1 MKITKAQLKQI
12 IKEALAGD
20 INATARKYKVDP
32 LPAQFTN
39 QQLIDFARQID
50 TNFRKFS
57 PKLSTSKEAKPA
69 DMKSLEALLKLLTK
83 RRAKEKDPKIQ
94 DEMQTV
100 RLMLLDTINP
110 DCDHREKYAY
120 KQKMRA
126 DKLSR
131 ADRLTEPGRY
141 GVYSKTPR
149 EELPTGNP
157 RLRKFLGYEESLNRK
172 QLEQIIREELESVM
186 AEEFGDDEAF
196 RMRDMIPPKVRGKFK
211 DTFTKIPNPDLEKR
225 DLPRRR
231 PDARE
236 KAAWKAAGGVLSV
249 FDKPTIAQ
257 FLEDAGL
264 DIGLEKYMD
273 NIAYAIKGDRL
284 GRRINSLVDALA
296 LANPTGSR
304 RGHLKDPR
312 GRKGGTTAPE
322 FTRESIEQ

>member
-1 MKITKAQLKQI
+1 MKITKQQLEKI
-12 IKEALAGD
+12 IKE
-20 INATARKYKVDP
+20 
-32 LPAQFTN
+32 
-39 QQLIDFARQID
+39 
-50 TNFRKFS
+50 
-57 PKLSTSKEAKPA
+57 
-69 DMKSLEALLKLLTK
+69 
-83 RRAKEKDPKIQ
+83 
-94 DEMQTV
+94 EM
-100 RLMLLDTINP
+100 
-110 DCDHREKYAY
+110 
-120 KQKMRA
+120 
-126 DKLSR
+126 
-131 ADRLTEPGRY
+131 
-141 GVYSKTPR
+141 
-149 EELPTGNP
+149 
-157 RLRKFLGYEESLNRK
+157 
-172 QLEQIIREELESVM
+172 ESVM
-186 AEEFGDDEAF
+186 AEEFVDDEAF

-322 FTRESIEQ
+322 FTRESIEQMVKEEMAEALGDKASRRLASAGIAMEPEQVRKELMRMILGLDTGDEEDAEALSVMAAYLKDASSANVRQGLRLQEGSEIVEQYDQDLTAEQQTVMKLIDQLEEALYDMGSSNPEMTDGYVSLFRALKEAGVRLERIVMLA

>member
-1 MKITKAQLKQI
+1 MKITKQQLEKI
-12 IKEALAGD
+12 IKE
-20 INATARKYKVDP
+20 
-32 LPAQFTN
+32 
-39 QQLIDFARQID
+39 
-50 TNFRKFS
+50 
-57 PKLSTSKEAKPA
+57 
-69 DMKSLEALLKLLTK
+69 
-83 RRAKEKDPKIQ
+83 
-94 DEMQTV
+94 EM
-100 RLMLLDTINP
+100 
-110 DCDHREKYAY
+110 
-120 KQKMRA
+120 
-126 DKLSR
+126 
-131 ADRLTEPGRY
+131 
-141 GVYSKTPR
+141 
-149 EELPTGNP
+149 
-157 RLRKFLGYEESLNRK
+157 
-172 QLEQIIREELESVM
+172 ESVM

-322 FTRESIEQ
+322 FTRESIEQMVKEEMAEALGDKASRRLASAGIAMAPEQVRKELMRMILGLDTGDEEDAEALSVMAAYLKDASSANVRQGLRLQEGSEIVEQYDQYLTAEQQTVMKLIDQLEEALYDMGSSNPEMTDGYVSLFRALKEAGVRLERIVMLA

>member
-1 MKITKAQLKQI
+1 MKITKAQLEQI
-12 IKEALAGD
+12 IK
-20 INATARKYKVDP
+20 
-32 LPAQFTN
+32 
-39 QQLIDFARQID
+39 
-50 TNFRKFS
+50 
-57 PKLSTSKEAKPA
+57 
-69 DMKSLEALLKLLTK
+69 
-83 RRAKEKDPKIQ
+83 
-94 DEMQTV
+94 
-100 RLMLLDTINP
+100 
-110 DCDHREKYAY
+110 
-120 KQKMRA
+120 
-126 DKLSR
+126 
-131 ADRLTEPGRY
+131 
-141 GVYSKTPR
+141 
-149 EELPTGNP
+149 
-157 RLRKFLGYEESLNRK
+157 
-172 QLEQIIREELESVM
+172 EELESVM

>member
-1 MKITKAQLKQI
+1 MKITKQQLEKI
-12 IKEALAGD
+12 IKE
-20 INATARKYKVDP
+20 
-32 LPAQFTN
+32 
-39 QQLIDFARQID
+39 
-50 TNFRKFS
+50 
-57 PKLSTSKEAKPA
+57 
-69 DMKSLEALLKLLTK
+69 
-83 RRAKEKDPKIQ
+83 
-94 DEMQTV
+94 EM
-100 RLMLLDTINP
+100 
-110 DCDHREKYAY
+110 
-120 KQKMRA
+120 
-126 DKLSR
+126 
-131 ADRLTEPGRY
+131 
-141 GVYSKTPR
+141 
-149 EELPTGNP
+149 
-157 RLRKFLGYEESLNRK
+157 
-172 QLEQIIREELESVM
+172 ESVM

-284 GRRINSLVDALA
+284 GRRINYLVDALA

-322 FTRESIEQ
+322 FTRESIEQMVKEEMAEALGDKASRRLASAGIAMEPEQVRKELMRMILGLDTGDEEDAEALSVMAAYLKDASSANVRQGLRLQEGSEIVEQYDQDLTAEQQTVMKLIDQLEEALYDMGSSNPEMTDGYVSLFRALKEAGVRLERIVMLA

>member
-1 MKITKAQLKQI
+1 MKITKQQLEKI
-12 IKEALAGD
+12 IKE
-20 INATARKYKVDP
+20 
-32 LPAQFTN
+32 
-39 QQLIDFARQID
+39 
-50 TNFRKFS
+50 
-57 PKLSTSKEAKPA
+57 
-69 DMKSLEALLKLLTK
+69 
-83 RRAKEKDPKIQ
+83 
-94 DEMQTV
+94 EM
-100 RLMLLDTINP
+100 
-110 DCDHREKYAY
+110 
-120 KQKMRA
+120 
-126 DKLSR
+126 
-131 ADRLTEPGRY
+131 
-141 GVYSKTPR
+141 
-149 EELPTGNP
+149 
-157 RLRKFLGYEESLNRK
+157 
-172 QLEQIIREELESVM
+172 ESVM

-196 RMRDMIPPKVRGKFK
+196 RMRYMIPPKVRGKFK

-322 FTRESIEQ
+322 FTRESIEQMVKEEMAEALGDKASRRLASAGIAMEPEQVRKELMRMILGLDTGDEEDAEALSVMAAYLKDASSANVRQGLRLQEGSEIVEQYDQDLTAEQQTVMKLIDQLEEALYDMGSSNPEMTDGYVSLFRALKEAGVRLERIVMLA